1 MTYNITPFNI
11 ISLCFLLFGIFNFSF
26 EQAQGGD
33 QLNNFWPMVLIIL
46 AVVMIIIDYLLQRFN
61 ISYLKL
67 CVVESILVI
76 GLFLYAYFIDV
87 INF

>member
-11 ISLCFLLFGIFNFSF
+11 IALCFLLFGIFNFSF
-26 EQAQGGD
+26 KQAQGGD

-46 AVVMIIIDYLLQRFN
+46 AVAMISIDYLLQRFN